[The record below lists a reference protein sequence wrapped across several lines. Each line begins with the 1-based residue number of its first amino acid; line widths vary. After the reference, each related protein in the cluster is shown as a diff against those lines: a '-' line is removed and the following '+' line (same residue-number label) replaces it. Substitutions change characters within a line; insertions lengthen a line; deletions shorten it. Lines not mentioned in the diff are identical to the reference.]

1 MQLRRKIV
9 TAVLSV
15 TCAAALSACGQQVVA
30 HVKAGDSVQA
40 GLTSVFN
47 GPTTRFVVTAEAL
60 PGAAA
65 LADGSFSV
73 VITTAKDAS
82 GKQASMEVSVLHET
96 TDLADL
102 LAVAG
107 STYLRVDLKDI
118 ASLSGSPAQLA
129 TISSAISQVA
139 ARPNLGYLNDIVAG
153 RWVGIAATTYQAFM
167 NKYMKALSGL
177 SKSVPSSTPSMMPSY
192 LKNLEKLLKNPQKLK
207 ALGVT
212 VRSSFLQ
219 SVRTWLSIHQKA
231 GGEYSLALP
240 VRSFVSSLLNKLI
253 KPLESYLGGLMTV
266 SKAQLSQ
273 ATASI
278 PAGLS
283 LQANLWISNG
293 SLTKIQA
300 FIPQSNAY
308 LMIGVSHPAAPLAAP
323 SGATMLTMANI
334 TALKALSSMAGA
346 LGGGMSGLGGLGSMS
361 GMSAISSV
369 SSAL

>member
-15 TCAAALSACGQQVVA
+15 TCAAALAACGQQVVA
-30 HVKAGDSVQA
+30 HVKAGDSVHA

-47 GPTTRFVVTAEAL
+47 SPTTRFVVTAEGL

-73 VITTAKDAS
+73 VITTSKDSS
-82 GKQASMEVSVLHET
+82 GKPSSMEVSFLHET
-96 TDLADL
+96 TDLADIL
-102 LAVAG
+102 VVSE

-118 ASLSGSPAQLA
+118 ASLSGNPAEFA
-129 TISSAISQVA
+129 TISSAIAQVA

-153 RWVGIAATTYQAFM
+153 KWVGISATTYQAM
-167 NKYMKALSGL
+167 MQKYMKTLSGSSSRALSGL
-177 SKSVPSSTPSMMPSY
+177 PSSMVPKY
-192 LKNLEKLLKNPQKLK
+192 LTNLEKLLQNAKELK
-207 ALGVT
+207 ELSLT
-212 VRSSFLQ
+212 VRSSFIQ
-219 SVRTWLSIHQKA
+219 SVQTWLSIHQKA
-231 GGEYSLALP
+231 AGEYSLTLP
-240 VRSFVSSLLNKLI
+240 VRSFVSSLLNKLL
-253 KPLESYLGGLMTV
+253 KPLESYLGSGASV

-273 ATASI
+273 VMATI

-293 SLTKIQA
+293 SLTKVQA
-300 FIPQSNAY
+300 FIPQSSAY

-323 SGATMLTMANI
+323 SGATMLTMDNI
-334 TALKALSSMAGA
+334 TALTTLSGMAKG
-346 LGGGMSGLGGLGSMS
+346 LGGGLGGLG
-361 GMSAISSV
+361 GMSSI